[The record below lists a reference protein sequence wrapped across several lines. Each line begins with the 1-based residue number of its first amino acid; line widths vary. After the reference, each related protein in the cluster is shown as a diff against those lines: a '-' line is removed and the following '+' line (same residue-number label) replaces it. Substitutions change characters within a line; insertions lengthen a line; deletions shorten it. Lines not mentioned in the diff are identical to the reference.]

1 MKKLSL
7 LLLLLLFVRCGGDP
21 SHCISCSVQELND
34 ITDKLNA
41 MVRENKNLQD
51 DITKNQNA
59 IQELMDLSVTAKD
72 DLAKT
77 ILMERISELMKV
89 RDVKA
94 QKIRD
99 NNNAMLE
106 YRVKVDRLIV
116 SIKHE
121 RNNKSDTTRNIL
133 SIDSVQQVN

>member
-21 SHCISCSVQELND
+21 ARCTSCSAQELND
-34 ITDKLNA
+34 ITDKFNS
-41 MVRENKNLQD
+41 MVRENNDLQD
-51 DITKNQNA
+51 DIAKSQNA
-59 IQELMDLSVTAKD
+59 IRELMDLSVTAKD

-99 NNNAMLE
+99 NSNAMLE
-106 YRVKVDRLIV
+106 YRVKMGRLID
-116 SIKHE
+116 STKHE